1 MRHVRAWTTRE
12 RRRAARYL
20 MRHAFLEIR
29 YLARG
34 PEREEDSAAALE
46 RIGLLA
52 DACHNLPGAGR
63 APRRRDPDPFIGPWK
78 SVTTGKH
85 AWMASVLK
93 SANLDTAWL
102 DAAPLGP
109 PSVTP
114 ADRPRLARGG
124 FRFPRSLREYA
135 ALDTSALRA
144 LLVEAKELGWPTTG
158 EPDDLL
164 RHAAADG
171 THLLR
176 AIRPGE
182 MLFGPD
188 REGLAEY
195 RCLMEMD
202 DGAVVV
208 SRLWLRPASFAA
220 QPRELSL
227 ARNLWLGASVKQW
240 HERDAYLWRHDHLA
254 SAPACPLCTSRPRP
268 EQ

>member
-1 MRHVRAWTTRE
+1 M
-12 RRRAARYL
+12 
-20 MRHAFLEIR
+20 I
-29 YLARG
+29 
-34 PEREEDSAAALE
+34 
-46 RIGLLA
+46 A

-63 APRRRDPDPFIGPWK
+63 APRRGDPDPFIGPWK
-78 SVTTGKH
+78 AVTTGKH
-85 AWMASVLK
+85 DWLASVLK

-102 DAAPLGP
+102 DAAPSWP
-109 PSVTP
+109 PAVKP
-114 ADRPRLARGG
+114 ADRPRLALGG
-124 FRFPRSLREYA
+124 FRFPRGLREYV

-144 LLVEAKELGWPTTG
+144 LLADAKERGRPATG

-164 RHAAADG
+164 RHTAADG

-208 SRLWLRPASFAA
+208 SRLRLRPTSFAA
-220 QPRELSL
+220 QPRRLSL
-227 ARNLWLGASVKQW
+227 ARNLWLAASVKQR
-240 HERDAYLWRHDHLA
+240 HERDTYLWWRDHLA
-254 SAPACPLCTSRPRP
+254 ANPACPLCTSRPTP
-268 EQ
+268 KEWPDQAEE